1 MKNSVNNKPESL
13 SFYRI
18 NSSENKT
25 YESAMYQFLEQN
37 DAATRTRPR
46 PSRVMVG
53 AITSGPMYRSSI
65 PTIPLIPITI
75 SNSEATITAPCIC
88 NSCQPLEVD
97 KMMRYIRAGDIH
109 IRRVIHICLVFA
121 SLIFLPL
128 STPSTITS

>member
-1 MKNSVNNKPESL
+1 MKHSKRSLNNKPESS

-18 NSSENKT
+18 NISENIT
-25 YESAMYQFLEQN
+25 YESAMYQFLAQN

-53 AITSGPMYRSSI
+53 AIASGPIYRSNI

-88 NSCQPLEVD
+88 NNT
-97 KMMRYIRAGDIH
+97 
-109 IRRVIHICLVFA
+109 RVA
-121 SLIFLPL
+121 
-128 STPSTITS
+128 